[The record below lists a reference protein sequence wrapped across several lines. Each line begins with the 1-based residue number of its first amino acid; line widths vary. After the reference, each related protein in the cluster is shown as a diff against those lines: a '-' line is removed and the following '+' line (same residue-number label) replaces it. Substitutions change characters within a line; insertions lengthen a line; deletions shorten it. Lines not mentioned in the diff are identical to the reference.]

1 MPRFSDLR
9 ILMTADAVG
18 GVWTYATALASAFA
32 SRGADVQLVI
42 QGPAPTDAQRSMV
55 SQTAVRLV
63 ESPLALEWQD
73 PAGDSMEAARQ
84 FYAALEAK
92 LRPDIV
98 HLNSFREATF
108 DWHCPVLVAAH
119 SCVNSWG
126 IACEDTAWL
135 SDRRWRS
142 YTRHVAA
149 GLDQATAWVCPTC
162 AFRDMVLDLYQPRA
176 PGFVVWNGSP
186 RQTDGFCR
194 KEPMIL
200 AAGRMWDAA
209 KNLAALEQAAEGLEW
224 PVLVAG
230 STVDIASD
238 PAIHQLGVVSHA
250 ELSQLMRRAAIFASP
265 ARYEPF
271 GLSVLEAAAA
281 GCALVLADIPTFREL
296 WNDAALF
303 VDPTDA
309 HALHRALAD
318 LCADPAQCTRLQ
330 DAARARSRR
339 YALRRMIDSYVALCQ
354 SLLAPDT
361 RPMAAPGI
369 EVFA

>member
-1 MPRFSDLR
+1 MTRFSDLR

-18 GVWTYATALASAFA
+18 GVWTYASALACAFA
-32 SRGADVQLVI
+32 ARGADVHLVI
-42 QGPAPTDAQRSMV
+42 QGPAPTGAQRAMV
-55 SQTAVRLV
+55 AETSVQLV

-73 PAGDSMEAARQ
+73 PAGETMDAAGQ
-84 FYAALEAK
+84 FYAALQAK

-108 DWHCPVLVAAH
+108 EWHCPVLVAAH
-119 SCVNSWG
+119 SCVNSWA
-126 IACEDTAWL
+126 IACDDTAWL
-135 SDRRWRS
+135 SDQRWRT

-149 GLDQATAWVCPTC
+149 GLDQAAAWVCPTY
-162 AFRDMVLDLYQPRA
+162 AFRDMVLDLYQPRSR
-176 PGFVVWNGSP
+176 GFVIWNGSP
-186 RQTDGFCR
+186 RQTCDLAR

-209 KNLAALEQAAEGLEW
+209 KNLSALEQAAAGLEW

-230 STVDIASD
+230 ATVDIASD
-238 PAIHQLGVVSHA
+238 PAIRQLGVVSHA
-250 ELSQLMRRAAIFASP
+250 ELSRLMRRAAIFASP

-271 GLSVLEAAAA
+271 GLAVLEAAAA

-309 HALHRALAD
+309 YALHGALAD
-318 LCADPAQCTRLQ
+318 LCADPAQCSRLQ
-330 DAARARSRR
+330 EAARARSRR
-339 YALRRMIDSYVALCQ
+339 YALRRMIDSYVALYQ
-354 SLLAPDT
+354 SLLASDG
-361 RPMAAPGI
+361 RPMSAAI

>member
-1 MPRFSDLR
+1 MARFSDLR

-18 GVWTYATALASAFA
+18 GVWTYAAALASAFA
-32 SRGADVQLVI
+32 ARGADVHLVI
-42 QGPAPTDAQRSMV
+42 QGPAPTDAQRAML
-55 SQTAVRLV
+55 SQNAVRLV

-73 PAGDSMEAARQ
+73 PAGEGMDAARH

-126 IACEDTAWL
+126 IACQDTAFL
-135 SDRRWRS
+135 SDQRWRS

-149 GLDQATAWVCPTC
+149 GLDQATAWVCPTY

-176 PGFVVWNGSP
+176 PGFVIWNGSP
-186 RQTDGFCR
+186 RQTGGTCP

-209 KNLAALEQAAEGLEW
+209 KNLSALEQAAAGLDW

-230 STVDIASD
+230 STLDIASD
-238 PAIHQLGVVSHA
+238 PVIRQLGVVSHA
-250 ELSQLMRRAAIFASP
+250 ELSQLMQRAAIFASP

-281 GCALVLADIPTFREL
+281 GCALVLADIKTFREL

-318 LCADPAQCTRLQ
+318 LSADTARCARLQ
-330 DAARARSRR
+330 EAARTRSRR
-339 YALRRMIDSYVALCQ
+339 YALRRMIDSYVALYQ
-354 SLLAPDT
+354 SLLASDGRST
-361 RPMAAPGI
+361 SAGI